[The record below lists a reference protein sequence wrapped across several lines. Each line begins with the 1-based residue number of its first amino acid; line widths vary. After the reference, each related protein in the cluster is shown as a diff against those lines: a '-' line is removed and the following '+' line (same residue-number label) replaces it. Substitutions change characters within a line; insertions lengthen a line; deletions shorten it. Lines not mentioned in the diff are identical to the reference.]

1 VLTEPDLTVSVQ
13 PEGDAAIYQGVST
26 EVTLE
31 IENQCDGPTDTAF
44 DVAVYLSTDLIV
56 GNEDDIR
63 VGDTAIL
70 NPIAPGGK
78 LEVTVPAIVSAVQ
91 PVGVYNWA
99 AVVDDGGFVEESE
112 ETDNQRLGQSFT
124 VIAQPADLIVSVAPE
139 GPDLAIWNS
148 FYAVS
153 LEIQNVGVGTTT
165 GAFQVTVYLSSDE
178 TAGNEED
185 VRIGNLT
192 YTEEMLNDERASLDV
207 QITIPSDH
215 QVGTYRYAAVVDA
228 TSFETEVS
236 EVNNG
241 GVSTGTVA
249 ADAADLKI
257 LTDPVGPSKVL
268 RGGTYMVSA
277 DVQNFSGGPLID
289 DFVIVAVVSTNAL
302 AGDEDDIRVVELA
315 VTGGLTSGEILNAE
329 ITVTIPLDLPLADYQ
344 WGVIVDEVDE
354 VVESDE
360 TNNTNV
366 GLLTTVVPFSP
377 DLVLLGPLLGP
388 SEVSR
393 GRLYNVSV
401 EIRNAGEGST
411 ISGFDVAVYLTT
423 NDTVGDEEDVLVGV
437 TEISSLID
445 ADGVLEVDVPVIVP
459 ESQGPASNLRWG
471 VIINPDRTILESDF
485 ENNSLVGNTL
495 SFPIVD
501 LPDSLKFGSVLVGE
515 TSSHSILIRNDG
527 NVELSFD
534 LELIATGVRSNATEI
549 LDLPPGASE
558 TVVLTYSPTEAGS
571 MGGQLRITDDIEGV
585 RVIHLGGSAVLA
597 NRDRV
602 RLDLYPT
609 VGLQDVLRT
618 SLGVNETASMEL
630 HVADLPEVSEITVQM
645 TYDPSALVLSTNGW
659 VAGSF
664 ASEDGLLQTEI
675 VAPGLLELR
684 IVSQGGNFGPGG
696 GHLGTVTF
704 RTTGGFFEASGTNE
718 TRVETAQIRFRAVDG
733 QETALSVIS
742 FATFELD
749 LGQWADVSGDGTVG
763 FTDFTR
769 LILAFNKTSDDAGW
783 SIGNQPHRRMDANG
797 DGIVNLADFLIFKD
811 FFGQDIE

>member
-1 VLTEPDLTVSVQ
+1 
-13 PEGDAAIYQGVST
+13 
-26 EVTLE
+26 
-31 IENQCDGPTDTAF
+31 
-44 DVAVYLSTDLIV
+44 
-56 GNEDDIR
+56 
-63 VGDTAIL
+63 
-70 NPIAPGGK
+70 
-78 LEVTVPAIVSAVQ
+78 
-91 PVGVYNWA
+91 
-99 AVVDDGGFVEESE
+99 
-112 ETDNQRLGQSFT
+112 
-124 VIAQPADLIVSVAPE
+124 
-139 GPDLAIWNS
+139 
-148 FYAVS
+148 
-153 LEIQNVGVGTTT
+153 
-165 GAFQVTVYLSSDE
+165 
-178 TAGNEED
+178 
-185 VRIGNLT
+185 
-192 YTEEMLNDERASLDV
+192 M
-207 QITIPSDH
+207 
-215 QVGTYRYAAVVDA
+215 
-228 TSFETEVS
+228 
-236 EVNNG
+236 
-241 GVSTGTVA
+241 
-249 ADAADLKI
+249 
-257 LTDPVGPSKVL
+257 
-268 RGGTYMVSA
+268 
-277 DVQNFSGGPLID
+277 QNFSGGPLID

-315 VTGGLTSGEILNAE
+315 VTGGLTSGEILNVE

-377 DLVLLGPLLGP
+377 DLVLLGSLLGP

-733 QETALSVIS
+733 QETALSVNS

-749 LGQWADVSGDGTVG
+749 LG
-763 FTDFTR
+763 
-769 LILAFNKTSDDAGW
+769 
-783 SIGNQPHRRMDANG
+783 
-797 DGIVNLADFLIFKD
+797 
-811 FFGQDIE
+811 